1 MSLQVSEIKLGI
13 QVYTSAY
20 LLAVSFLPAGL
31 LVMGGA
37 GPHGTMAFFFLVLLC
52 CVVQGILRWQ
62 LYAFDETPGKSPQS
76 RKLDVLGD
84 AVFCFS
90 AAGAIMVIAVADAI
104 GSPDYVVTASPYTF
118 VLFLRLL
125 DRVAR
130 RFARCLGIAGDEE

>member
-1 MSLQVSEIKLGI
+1 MVGMRGFWLPDSGHARCIKISFWTMDSEALRFSMLTIWMVI
-13 QVYTSAY
+13 
-20 LLAVSFLPAGL
+20 FW
-31 LVMGGA
+31 
-37 GPHGTMAFFFLVLLC
+37 TMDSDV
-52 CVVQGILRWQ
+52 I
-62 LYAFDETPGKSPQS
+62 
-76 RKLDVLGD
+76 LDVL
-84 AVFCFS
+84 CFS